1 MNRRFLLSLAAALML
16 PLSAAAHNGVD
27 HNPHHGG
34 VLKTYGNNHFEAVLV
49 PGGLQVFFSEASGAS
64 LPASAVSQMEIEIER
79 PGAKT
84 EYVAMTIDPTGVFWF
99 GKCQPI
105 TDPKSVARI
114 GFVLRGKPGMVEATG
129 TALLAAGKMA
139 GGAHR
144 DGH

>member
-1 MNRRFLLSLAAALML
+1 MNRRFLLSLAVLML
-16 PLSAAAHNGVD
+16 PLPAVAHNGVD

-34 VLKTYGNNHFEAVLV
+34 VLKTYENNHFEAVLV

-84 EYVAMTIDPTGVFWF
+84 EYVVMAIDPTGVFWL
-99 GKCQPI
+99 GKSQPI
-105 TDPKSVARI
+105 NDPKSVVRI
-114 GFVLRGKPGMVEATG
+114 GFVLRGKSGMVEATG

-139 GGAHR
+139 AGAHR

>member
-1 MNRRFLLSLAAALML
+1 MNRRFLLSLAVLVL
-16 PLSAAAHNGVD
+16 PLSVAAHNGVD

-49 PGGLQVFFSEASGAS
+49 PGGLRVFFSEASGAS

-84 EYVAMTIDPTGVFWF
+84 EYVAMAIDPTGVFWF
-99 GKCQPI
+99 GKSQPI
-105 TDPKSVARI
+105 TDPKSAVRI